1 MRPGSGASEGTAT
14 RMAADTTL
22 AELKIES
29 GTARVALA
37 RPDRRNAFDDALV
50 ERLHDV
56 FRAIAAD
63 PAVRVVVLEGR
74 GPAFC
79 AGADLGWMKSMATAT
94 EAENAE
100 SARRMAD
107 MFEAIATCRAAVIA
121 KVHGAAL
128 GGGAGLVAAA
138 DIAVCA
144 DTAQIGFSEARLGIL
159 PAVISPYVLRKI
171 GHGAAK
177 RWFVTASR
185 MDAAEALRIGLV
197 HAVAAEIDLDAAVQ
211 KLAFEVLQC
220 GPEAVAGCKTLVD
233 DVWSACAVA
242 GSMEDGFEAVKDYTS
257 ERIAAARVSAEG
269 QEGLRAFL
277 EKRKPRWAQ

>member
-1 MRPGSGASEGTAT
+1 MSNDSTP
-14 RMAADTTL
+14 
-22 AELKIES
+22 AELTVEAGI
-29 GTARVALA
+29 ARVVLS
-37 RPDRRNAFDDALV
+37 RPDRRNAFDDGLV
-50 ERLHDV
+50 ARLSEI
-56 FRAIAAD
+56 FAGIAAD
-63 PAVRVVVLEGR
+63 PSVRVVLLEGR

-94 EAENAE
+94 AAENAA

-107 MFEAIATCRAAVIA
+107 MFEAIATCRAAVVA

-138 DIAVCA
+138 DVAVCA
-144 DTAQIGFSEARLGIL
+144 DTAQIGFTEARLGIL
-159 PAVISPYVLRKI
+159 PAVISPYVIARI
-171 GHGAAK
+171 GPGSAK

-197 HAVAAEIDLDAAVQ
+197 HAVAAEADLDAAAQ
-211 KLAFEVLQC
+211 KMAFEVLQC
-220 GPEAVAGCKTLVD
+220 GPEAVAGCKSLVD
-233 DVWSACAVA
+233 DVWSACALA
-242 GSMEDGFEAVKDYTS
+242 GSMEDGFSAVKDYTS